1 MRKISCLLVV
11 LLVLGLCACGK
22 KEDSMTSVDAT
33 TNSAPQIEEAT
44 PDTGR
49 ETNSRDSCDI
59 TDITYTTGVTL
70 TNNEMYDKER
80 RKFDFNTKLGDFD
93 GFEVWGEGT
102 QTFITNIEGNIIV
115 KLLVK
120 NTSSEDIAFTI
131 KDMDEKDCS
140 GEYTKYIMD
149 FIALWHP
156 NGISKYVLTP
166 GSEKVIEVDF
176 SLAHYPIESDLIADF
191 NFNVT
196 FGIMDVD
203 GNYKEHTVYVTE
215 NIGFLVEET
224 LRSDAYC
231 NAIVSGRIVDENGNP
246 VAGADV
252 EVLNPFIGM
261 FDTQYT
267 DENGYYTITT
277 VAAKNTYADAWREMA
292 LTVCKEGYNRRYI
305 PVYPKNNQ
313 TVTADITL
321 YPQDEQLIYEEVAI
335 VDTGLQS
342 YEYDTDHSSVITF
355 VPFHTGYDP
364 KKVSDKIRATS
375 TDFDGNVLFTYAL
388 PQEIPYVDVSEDGQ
402 YSVVMVNELD
412 GGFRTVILDRNGN
425 EVYATHDL
433 PATDKPFAPK
443 ANEIASAM
451 TRCAELSNDN
461 QYLIVSDTEGD
472 IWFIDWQ
479 NDKVIYSD
487 WLTGQVRNIKFSKDG
502 KEVYISTGGGNMYAF
517 DLTGKLL
524 WQTDTQSWATKM
536 EVTEK
541 YVVVTTKCAGK
552 NLLVYDRKT
561 GDLVWEYVTMQNNM
575 ALDISP
581 DEKYLWYGAHSS
593 STFSKIGCSIFELET
608 GKLVGMLNDQN
619 NNSGEFSVDGSKI
632 ITRDGS
638 NVNIY
643 NAKNGALLWTKWFTE
658 GDSPLNTAIAF
669 NEDCTKFA
677 VAMNDENIS
686 DGFGRV
692 HFYKY
697 AGVENNT
704 AENNEDREDRRE
716 ENNDNADAFL
726 SIVKVKINPEMN
738 IYLDSSKSIIYV
750 ECVNND
756 ARKLVEYISE
766 GEVLVGRPFTT
777 GLEIILTSAIDS
789 GYLKEKADVDISLDE
804 ISINYE
810 ADYAK
815 VLEDVDDVV
824 QNVIS
829 DRHIDFNCNV
839 TSEDYRVRDDR
850 EEPFDIMLVPGYEPN
865 SEPDRESNRESNREP
880 SQNGNTICKECNGTG
895 TIVVVEER
903 VKNVY
908 NGTPCHIC
916 GDVGTVDDG
925 MHGGKR
931 AECGEC
937 RGYGASHSVGDV
949 DEGSGGFNG
958 DYRGYAFDE
967 KTVVEER
974 SETCHVCGGRG
985 SY

>member
-1 MRKISCLLVV
+1 MRKISCLLAA
-11 LLVLGLCACGK
+11 LLAFGLCACGNK
-22 KEDSMTSVDAT
+22 VESVTPVDSTMSSAT
-33 TNSAPQIEEAT
+33 QIE
-44 PDTGR
+44 DTTAAAET
-49 ETNSRDSCDI
+49 ETNSI
-59 TDITYTTGVTL
+59 DITYTTGVTL
-70 TNNEMYDKER
+70 TNNEMYDNER
-80 RKFDFNTKLGDFD
+80 REFDFSTKLGDFD

-120 NTSSEDIAFTI
+120 NTSSEDIAFTV
-131 KDMDEKDCS
+131 KDIEEKDCS

-156 NGISKYVLTP
+156 NGVSKYVLAP

-246 VAGADV
+246 VTGADV
-252 EVLNPFIGM
+252 EVINPFIGM
-261 FDTQYT
+261 YDTQYT

-277 VAAKNTYADAWREMA
+277 VAAKNTYADAWREMV
-292 LTVCKEGYNRRYI
+292 LSVGKEGYNRRNI

-321 YPQDEQLIYEEVAI
+321 YPRDEQLIYEEVAI

-412 GGFRTVILDRNGN
+412 GGFKTVILDRNGN

-433 PATDKPFAPK
+433 PETDKPFAPK
-443 ANEIASAM
+443 ANEIASSM

-461 QYLIVSDTEGD
+461 QYLIASDTEGD
-472 IWFIDWQ
+472 VWFIDWQ
-479 NDKVIYSD
+479 NDKILYSD
-487 WLTGQVRNIKFSKDG
+487 WLYGQVRNIKFSKDNN
-502 KEVYISTGGGNMYAF
+502 KVYISTGGGDLYAF

-524 WQTDTQSWATKM
+524 WQADTQSWATKM

-541 YVVVTTKCAGK
+541 YVVITTKCAGK
-552 NLLVYDRKT
+552 NLLVYDRET

-575 ALDISP
+575 SLDISP

-619 NNSGEFSVDGSKI
+619 NVSGEFSVDGSKI

-643 NAKNGALLWTKWFTE
+643 NAKNGALLWKKWFAE
-658 GDSPLNTAIAF
+658 GDHSMNTAIAF
-669 NEDCTKFA
+669 NEDSTKFA
-677 VAMNDENIS
+677 VAMNDENLNE
-686 DGFGRV
+686 GFGRV
-692 HFYKY
+692 HYYKF
-697 AGVENNT
+697 AGVEKEIVVNNGD
-704 AENNEDREDRRE
+704 EKE
-716 ENNDNADAFL
+716 ENSDNADTFL
-726 SIVKVKINPEMN
+726 SIVKVKINPEMD
-738 IYLDSSKSIIYV
+738 IYLDSVRNITH
-750 ECVNND
+750 
-756 ARKLVEYISE
+756 VEYVNADAKKIEESISNS
-766 GEVLVGRPFTT
+766 GEALVGRPFHA
-777 GLEIILTSAIDS
+777 GLEVILTSAIDS
-789 GYLKEKADVDISLDE
+789 GYLKENADVSISLEE
-804 ISINYE
+804 INIDYE
-810 ADYAK
+810 ADYEK
-815 VLEDVDDVV
+815 VLEDVLEAADEAM
-824 QNVIS
+824 QSVIS
-829 DRHIDFNCNV
+829 DKHINFNCNV
-839 TSEDYRVRDDR
+839 TGENYRVCEDADKYTFAND
-850 EEPFDIMLVPGYEPN
+850 EPEHR
-865 SEPDRESNRESNREP
+865 PDYKP
-880 SQNGNTICKECNGTG
+880 DHNGNTICKECNGSG
-895 TIVVVEER
+895 TIVVIEE
-903 VKNVY
+903 VTKNVY
-908 NGTPCHIC
+908 NGTPCHYC
-916 GDVGTVDDG
+916 NDEGTLDDG

-949 DEGSGGFNG
+949 DDGSGGFNG

-967 KTVVEER
+967 KTVVEEH
-974 SETCHVCGGRG
+974 SETCHTCGGRG

>member
-1 MRKISCLLVV
+1 MKKISCLVAG
-11 LLVLGLCACGK
+11 LLVLGLCACGN
-22 KEDSMTSVDAT
+22 KEDSMMPVDSTMNSDSQKET
-33 TNSAPQIEEAT
+33 TY
-44 PDTGR
+44 DTET
-49 ETNSRDSCDI
+49 ETNSMDI
-59 TDITYTTGVTL
+59 TNATDITYTTGVML
-70 TNNEMYDKER
+70 TNNDMYDKER

-102 QTFITNIEGNIIV
+102 QTFITNMEGNIIV

-120 NTSSEDIAFTI
+120 NTSSEDVAFTV
-131 KDMDEKDCS
+131 KDIEEKDCS
-140 GEYTKYIMD
+140 GEYTKYITD
-149 FIALWHP
+149 YEVLWHP
-156 NGISKYVLTP
+156 NGVSKYVLTA
-166 GSEKVIEVDF
+166 GSEKMMEVDF
-176 SLAHYPIESDLIADF
+176 SLAHSPIASDLIADF
-191 NFNVT
+191 NFNAT
-196 FGIMDVD
+196 FGVMDID
-203 GNYKEHTVYVTE
+203 GNYKEHKVYVTE
-215 NIGFLVEET
+215 NIGYLVEET
-224 LRSDAYC
+224 LLSDAYC

-246 VAGADV
+246 IAGADV

-292 LTVCKEGYNRRYI
+292 LSVYKEGYNRRYI

-364 KKVSDKIRATS
+364 KKVSDKIRATG

-402 YSVVMVNELD
+402 YSVVMVNELE
-412 GGFRTVILDRNGN
+412 GGFKTVILDRNGD

-433 PATDKPFAPK
+433 PGTDKPFAPK
-443 ANEIASAM
+443 ANEIASSM

-461 QYLIVSDTEGD
+461 KYLIASDIEGD

-487 WLTGQVRNIKFSKDG
+487 WLTGQVRNIKFSKDNN
-502 KEVYISTGGGNMYAF
+502 EVYVSTGGGNLYAF

-575 ALDISP
+575 SLDISP

-619 NNSGEFSVDGSKI
+619 SISGEFSVDGSKI
-632 ITRDGS
+632 ITRDGA

-658 GDSPLNTAIAF
+658 GDCSMNTAAAF
-669 NEDCTKFA
+669 NEDGTKFV
-677 VAMNDENIS
+677 VAMNDENVNE
-686 DGFGRV
+686 GFGRV
-692 HFYKY
+692 HFYKLT
-697 AGVENNT
+697 GVEKKT
-704 AENNEDREDRRE
+704 TENNEDRKE
-716 ENNDNADAFL
+716 ENNDYADTFL

-738 IYLDSSKSIIYV
+738 LYLDSLKNIIQV
-750 ECVNND
+750 ECVNDD
-756 ARKLVEYISE
+756 ARKLAEVISDG
-766 GEVLVGRPFTT
+766 GEVLLGRPFLT

-789 GYLKEKADVDISLDE
+789 GYLKEKADVSISLDE

-810 ADYAK
+810 ADYEK
-815 VLEDVDDVV
+815 VLEGADDVV
-824 QNVIS
+824 RDVIS
-829 DRHIDFNCNV
+829 DKHIDFSCNV
-839 TSEDYRVRDDR
+839 TCEDYRVRDDR
-850 EEPFDIMLVPGYEPN
+850 NEHFNGDFA
-865 SEPDRESNRESNREP
+865 SDHESDHESDNE
-880 SQNGNTICKECNGTG
+880 SDHNGNTICKECNGSG
-895 TIVVVEER
+895 TIVVTEER
-903 VKNVY
+903 TKNVY
-908 NGTPCHIC
+908 NGTPCRIC
-916 GDVGTVDDG
+916 NDVGTVDDG
-925 MHGGKR
+925 MHGGQR

-937 RGYGASHSVGDV
+937 RGYGASHSVGDI
-949 DEGSGGFNG
+949 DDGSCGFNG

-974 SETCHVCGGRG
+974 SETCQACGGRG
-985 SY
+985 YY